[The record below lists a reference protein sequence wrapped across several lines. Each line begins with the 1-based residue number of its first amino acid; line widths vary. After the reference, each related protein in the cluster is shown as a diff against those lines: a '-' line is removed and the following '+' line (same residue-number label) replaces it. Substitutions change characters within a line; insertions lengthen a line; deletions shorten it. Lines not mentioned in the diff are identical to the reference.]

1 MGVMDRVISLLAAL
15 VGLIAL
21 GGAILVHTY
30 GDNDRRQLETQ
41 IASLRASIGTE
52 APAPARPSSI
62 PSAAASS
69 AEADPGV
76 ADALLALQGRIS
88 ALEATTK
95 SQASELEVARAQLSS
110 MSSMQVTRVA
120 TVDPASAPAKGASVA
135 AADVTAAADAIDSGG
150 PAEPKQSP
158 NAAAM
163 VADGPTKDCI
173 PLGTRFMGQGG
184 DSFPLCKTKMVLKV
198 AAVSDGI
205 ATITGAGDV
214 AAGASVPYSK
224 GCMLAVFTAD
234 TSGYAEMRVTC
245 Q

>member
-1 MGVMDRVISLLAAL
+1 MSHPIDMKLEAIVLPVADVDRAAAFY
-15 VGLIAL
+15 GQL
-21 GGAILVHTY
+21 GWRVDADIRTEGGGRILQFTPP
-30 GDNDRRQLETQ
+30 GSPCSIL
-41 IASLRASIGTE
+41 IGTGLT
-52 APAPARPSSI
+52 
-62 PSAAASS
+62 PSA
-69 AEADPGV
+69 PGSTQFV
-76 ADALLALQGRIS
+76 HLIVSDI
-88 ALEATTK
+88 
-95 SQASELEVARAQLSS
+95 EVARAELSS
-110 MSSMQVTRVA
+110 MSSMQVTQVA
-120 TVDPASAPAKGASVA
+120 AADTASTPAKGASVA
-135 AADVTAAADAIDSGG
+135 AADVTAAADAIDTGG

-158 NAAAM
+158 NAAAL